1 MSTQAA
7 ELQEPQVPEPVE
19 PVITITAMSKLYGA
33 TKAVDE
39 MDLEV
44 PAGAV
49 YGLIGPNGAGKTT
62 TFSILATLLAPTSGV
77 AHVCGFDATNEP
89 YEVRRVL
96 GYMPDAFGLYDDIRV
111 TEYLNFF
118 ASAYRQPP
126 AQRRSV
132 VPDLLELVDLGHK
145 ADEYVESLSRGMKQR
160 LGLARALIHD
170 PQVLILDEPASGLDP
185 RARQEF
191 RELVLELQRM
201 GKTLVISSH
210 ILPELQQMCTHIGVL
225 EAGRL
230 LAEGSPDDILSK
242 IGQGRAYRLRLA
254 SPGAQAQAL
263 EILERSDAV
272 SGALCEGAECHFVL
286 AGGEDQ
292 AAGILSEV
300 IGAGILVSEFAETK
314 TDLEDLF
321 LKITRGVEVEPG
333 D

>member
-1 MSTQAA
+1 MSTEAA
-7 ELQEPQVPEPVE
+7 ELEVTEEADADPV
-19 PVITITAMSKLYGA
+19 VSTTALTKVYGA
-33 TKAVDE
+33 TRAVDGL
-39 MDLEV
+39 DLEV
-44 PAGAV
+44 PRGAV

-77 AHVCGFDATNEP
+77 AEVCGMDVMVEP

-111 TEYLNFF
+111 AEYLDFF
-118 ASAYRQPP
+118 ASAYLLGPS
-126 AQRRSV
+126 QRRSV
-132 VPDLLELVDLGHK
+132 VPDLLELVDLTPK

-191 RELVLELQRM
+191 RELVMELQRM

-225 EAGRL
+225 EGGRL
-230 LAEGSPDDILSK
+230 LAEGSAGDILSK
-242 IGQGRAYRLRLA
+242 IGQGRAYKLKLA
-254 SPGAQAQAL
+254 DPGTEQGAL
-263 EILERSDAV
+263 EILTASDAV
-272 SGALCEGAECHFVL
+272 SGAACDEGECLFVL
-286 AGGEDQ
+286 NAGDQ
-292 AAGILSEV
+292 EAAELLGEV
-300 IGAGILVSEFAETK
+300 IRSGIRVSEFSETK

-321 LKITRGVEVEPG
+321 LKITKG
-333 D
+333 DLS

>member
-1 MSTQAA
+1 MIVEA
-7 ELQEPQVPEPVE
+7 PEAKGTVE
-19 PVITITAMSKLYGA
+19 DRVVRTTSLTKVYGGIR
-33 TKAVDE
+33 AVDE

-62 TFSILATLLAPTSGV
+62 TFSILATLIAPSSGV
-77 AHVCGFDATNEP
+77 AEVCGFDATAEP

-96 GYMPDAFGLYDDIRV
+96 GYMPDSFGLYDDIRV
-111 TEYLNFF
+111 AEYLDFF
-118 ASAYRQPP
+118 ASAYRLP
-126 AQRRSV
+126 APQRRSV
-132 VPDLLELVDLGHK
+132 VPDLLELVELSHK

-201 GKTLVISSH
+201 GKTVVISSH

-225 EAGRL
+225 EAGKL
-230 LAEGSPDDILSK
+230 LAEGSPDDILAK
-242 IGQGRAYRLRLA
+242 IGKGRSYRMRLA
-254 SPGAQAQAL
+254 ASGAEDRVMEL
-263 EILERSDAV
+263 LNGSGLV
-272 SGALCEGAECHFVL
+272 SGAVCRDGLCEFVL
-286 AGGEDQ
+286 DGGEEN
-292 AAGILSEV
+292 AADLLSSI
-300 IGAGILVSEFAETK
+300 IGAGVRVSEFAETK

-321 LKITRGVEVEPG
+321 LKITEGDEDEPAS
-333 D
+333 